1 MLRTLIAAVAAVGSA
16 AVLSPVRAATIDTFS
31 FTQSNWLGSFTAGGM
46 VQLNG
51 AVAGGLLS
59 GTFTGIVEPG
69 GLIRLGDLST
79 FSDIFTD
86 TLAPMGVATT
96 GMNLGSLTAFSHLT
110 TGGPSTL
117 DIAGTADTGGN
128 CIGGAVPF
136 SPVCTF
142 DFNFTYPPGIFGAVF
157 IVGDPIPIAVAL
169 DQPVITL
176 VSSVTTTPAVP
187 EPSELSLLAVF
198 LGIFGVARWTA
209 RCGAATL
216 PAGSA
221 GA

>member
-1 MLRTLIAAVAAVGSA
+1 
-16 AVLSPVRAATIDTFS
+16 
-31 FTQSNWLGSFTAGGM
+31 M

-96 GMNLGSLTAFSHLT
+96 GMNLGSLTAFSYLT

-136 SPVCTF
+136 SPVCTA
-142 DFNFTYPPGIFGAVF
+142 DFLLTYPPGIFGAVF
-157 IVGDPIPIAVAL
+157 IAGDPVPIAVSL

-176 VSSVTTTPAVP
+176 VSSLTTSPAVS
-187 EPSELSLLAVF
+187 EPSEPALLATF
-198 LGIFGVARWTA
+198 LGICGVVGWGARRGVVAPTS
-209 RCGAATL
+209 L
-216 PAGSA
+216 A